1 MWILVLAVGFVLGGV
16 LSIVHRTVGLIL
28 LAAIVT
34 AVIAAARSEIPLAL
48 GAGAIAVV
56 TMAWRARSSNFE
68 R

>member
-1 MWILVLAVGFVLGGV
+1 MWILVLAIGLILGGV

-34 AVIAAARSEIPLAL
+34 AVIAAARSEIPLTL

-56 TMAWRARSSNFE
+56 TMACRACLSSLE